1 MERILRLNAE
11 NQVLTVQEEINET
24 RKQSESA
31 VQASIVAIMN
41 ADSAIRIKNETQR
54 LRMISVAKS
63 MSLRSLQ
70 VPEQIDLQALLAYQA
85 YLFNARNKGSRNDAD
100 IYTGLYNLA
109 KQKGSD
115 KLKTYTGFDN
125 PVRSIAF
132 VPGKNEL
139 FASDSYGKV
148 MKLELGNKENNLRI
162 IFSGSEAYDVLA
174 VSPKADWLACG
185 GANSD
190 IKMVPVAGSDPGYEL
205 RGHSGRIKSL
215 VFSYDGK
222 FLYSAA
228 LDGKVLKWDL
238 SARTSIDLSTDM
250 MNITS
255 IDLSTT
261 NRYFAGISDQGKAL
275 VWNPEQTSEKFR
287 IESAGKRIMS
297 IKFKPDQERIAVGY
311 DDGMVELW
319 DIRSRDK
326 IIGVSGPHC

>member
-1 MERILRLNAE
+1 M
-11 NQVLTVQEEINET
+11 
-24 RKQSESA
+24 
-31 VQASIVAIMN
+31 
-41 ADSAIRIKNETQR
+41 
-54 LRMISVAKS
+54 
-63 MSLRSLQ
+63 
-70 VPEQIDLQALLAYQA
+70 
-85 YLFNARNKGSRNDAD
+85 
-100 IYTGLYNLA
+100 
-109 KQKGSD
+109 
-115 KLKTYTGFDN
+115 
-125 PVRSIAF
+125 
-132 VPGKNEL
+132 
-139 FASDSYGKV
+139 
-148 MKLELGNKENNLRI
+148 
-162 IFSGSEAYDVLA
+162 LA

-185 GANSD
+185 GVNSN

-250 MNITS
+250 MHITS

-287 IESAGKRIMS
+287 IESSGKRIMS
-297 IKFKPDQERIAVGY
+297 IKFKPDQEHIAVGY

-319 DIRSRDK
+319 DIPP
-326 IIGVSGPHC
+326 G